1 MRVNNKEIE
10 IEEIIKVVYDDKN
23 LIKMRKNGIYLSDN
37 QVMTLKR
44 YGVDYTKYSSIK
56 SLIFHFVRILNEET
70 NLEDLEAVSKSLSEI
85 DYYKNIKK

>member
-56 SLIFHFVRILNEET
+56 SLIFDIERILNEET